1 MRVRLKVLD
10 VAREKGVSQRK
21 LSMKSG
27 VDINAVRRI
36 FHDPF
41 ANVTTETLG
50 KLASVLDVDVS
61 ALIESAPDD
70 SDKIR

>member
-1 MRVRLKVLD
+1 MIVRLKVKD
-10 VAREKGVSQRK
+10 VALRKGISQRK
-21 LSMKSG
+21 LSMRSG

-50 KLASVLDVDVS
+50 KLATALDVDVS
-61 ALIESAPDD
+61 ELVESVPEE
-70 SDKIR
+70 K